1 MFKFNRRTNVFEGLT
16 AYLDEPEWYH
26 SVHVLP
32 LLAAMEKTDS
42 KGVWPPK
49 QRDKGLFRHLVWTL
63 DEWSA
68 FRSRGKFEDKQKALR
83 KRLPSFCEEM
93 RQHFLSSGAKC
104 LASLSETQATD
115 LGKKLDK
122 YFWKFGP
129 KIKAEAGPSY
139 VLPSKLGHLL
149 FPEMVPAF
157 DGAVIENKVLKKLL
171 TGMKD
176 WDHYST
182 YFNLSWW
189 TLQEYKKKSQLDKA
203 REEVLEHLLREDWSI
218 RALCPRLPTMKA
230 RSLTRLDS
238 FVSEYTL
245 IGLER
250 QHASI
255 APVT

>member
-68 FRSRGKFEDKQKALR
+68 FRSRGNLKDKRMALR
-83 KRLPSFCEEM
+83 KALPSFCREM
-93 RQHFLSSGAKC
+93 RQRLLSSGAKC
-104 LASLSETQATD
+104 LASLSEKQAID
-115 LGKKLDK
+115 LGERLDS
-122 YFWKFGP
+122 YFWKVGP

-157 DGAVIENKVLKKLL
+157 DRAEIHDKVLEMLPARMRRRK
-171 TGMKD
+171 
-176 WDHYST
+176 HYAT
-182 YFNLSWW
+182 YFKLSWW
-189 TLQEYKKKSQLDKA
+189 ILQQFKDRGQLDEA
-203 REEVLEHLLREDWSI
+203 RQEVAEHLRQDWPIRVLR
-218 RALCPRLPTMKA
+218 PRLPTMTA

-245 IGLER
+245 IGLVGMG
-250 QHASI
+250 ASF
-255 APVT
+255 AHL